1 MHTCTIIHYNG
12 NTTGNEGRKKVM
24 LLLKIQAGSHLY
36 GYATATSDV
45 DFLEVH
51 SEGFI
56 RPDDKFQHVR
66 DAEQTIV
73 DGMDV
78 TRMTLSHFVE
88 KALKGSHQALDAMFA
103 REPEFDLLQGF
114 RRSYRAGY
122 EVIPTYQR
130 AIIQFATR
138 DGGAFRYQRH
148 AMRLV
153 FNLTEILEKG
163 FYTPE
168 LADKEIVYLNETATL
183 PTEEF
188 MKELT
193 RLSPV
198 VLT

>member
-1 MHTCTIIHYNG
+1 MNPSECTS
-12 NTTGNEGRKKVM
+12 RK
-24 LLLKIQAGSHLY
+24 S
-36 GYATATSDV
+36 TS
-45 DFLEVH
+45 EV
-51 SEGFI
+51 
-56 RPDDKFQHVR
+56 V
-66 DAEQTIV
+66 
-73 DGMDV
+73 
-78 TRMTLSHFVE
+78 
-88 KALKGSHQALDAMFA
+88 
-103 REPEFDLLQGF
+103 
-114 RRSYRAGY
+114 
-122 EVIPTYQR
+122 PTYQR